1 MGVSDNINV
10 GGTENLFYGNV
21 GIGTSTPDG
30 ASSYT
35 LAVYGT
41 TNITGNLELG
51 VTDAGVTT
59 LFTGLSTPAT
69 ISTSAN
75 NWLGVYFASTTNAI
89 ITIRSVKYEVI
100 SQ

>member
-1 MGVSDNINV
+1 MMANMRFFN
-10 GGTENLFYGNV
+10 GNNAAT
-21 GIGTSTPDG
+21 GI
-30 ASSYT
+30 
-35 LAVYGT
+35 
-41 TNITGNLELG
+41 
-51 VTDAGVTT
+51 AGVTT